1 MLISFAVTAKLICTF
16 VLDMQNAVFPDL
28 CLLVPFSNDVPHN
41 KEEICIGFQNV
52 LKRITIATLRISV
65 KQERYSKS
73 AGAFKSDKIK
83 QI

>member
-1 MLISFAVTAKLICTF
+1 MNCTTIGADQLRCYCEADLHLCFGYAKC
-16 VLDMQNAVFPDL
+16 
-28 CLLVPFSNDVPHN
+28 CLSHDVPHN

-52 LKRITIATLRISV
+52 IKRITIATLRISV
-65 KQERYSKS
+65 KQERDSKS